1 MTTEFSPKTHT
12 VLAVVLGILGILIG
26 FLLTFVGGVVAG
38 ALALILGV
46 AALLIGVKDYKAT
59 KKGMGSIIVGVLAI
73 LVAIVMTVTSTA
85 IFSALQT
92 GVIDETLDQAV
103 AQCCARSPDAAGNVR
118 CAARSH
124 TRHDDWLRT
133 DPQNPKNI
141 WWYSDVKAIGFRVV
155 CEVPDNIE

>member
-46 AALLIGVKDYKAT
+46 DALLIGVKDYKAT

-85 IFSALQT
+85 IFSALQEKA
-92 GVIDETLDQAV
+92 VEENQSKLAECLDK
-103 AQCCARSPDAAGNVR
+103 PYLGMIGLFMNVGSQSE
-118 CAARSH
+118 ASLQEMMDQLNA
-124 TRHDDWLRT
+124 L
-133 DPQNPKNI
+133 QNK
-141 WWYSDVKAIGFRVV
+141 
-155 CEVPDNIE
+155 